1 MKEEPE
7 EDLPRQTKRLRAT
20 EALLD
25 QINQAITNGNTQLLS
40 GKLPQGEKDALRKDI
55 AAAKEE
61 RTELK
66 TQIAE
71 LQTQIAPLKQ
81 QTLPAASSSSSSGM
95 VVCAPA

>member
-7 EDLPRQTKRLRAT
+7 EDLPRQTKRLRAK

-25 QINQAITNGNTQLLS
+25 QIGAAITNFNIQLSAGNLS
-40 GKLPQGEKDALRKDI
+40 PGREAVIEKRI
-55 AAAKEE
+55 ATAEKQQ
-61 RTELK
+61 TELK
-66 TQIAE
+66 TQIA
-71 LQTQIAPLKQ
+71 PLKP